1 MRTQL
6 IAVAVIWVLVLSDAV
21 RQGLNLPFLPHIS
34 AWRFNAFGI
43 IAVLMPIAFF
53 WAMGYWIKGYP
64 FDVPPL
70 RSWIN
75 ARFGEAAYEKF
86 CRKLKL
92 TLLFAIAGFII
103 GGIGLLRAFASGA
116 AEGAFVIAAFFVAA
130 AIGFLLLRTVLA
142 KRGLS
147 FE

>member
-1 MRTQL
+1 MRPQV
-6 IAVAVIWVLVLSDAV
+6 IAVAVIWLLVLGDAV
-21 RQGLNLPFLPHIS
+21 RQGLNLPFLPHAS
-34 AWRFNAFGI
+34 TLRFDAFGVF
-43 IAVLMPIAFF
+43 AVLMPIAFF

-70 RSWIN
+70 RSWVN
-75 ARFGEAAYEKF
+75 SRFGDSAYERF
-86 CRKLKL
+86 CRNLKL
-92 TLLFAIAGFII
+92 TLLFAIAGFLI
-103 GGIGLLRAFASGA
+103 GGIGLLRAYTSGA
-116 AEGAFVIAAFFVAA
+116 AEGAFVVGSFFVAA